1 MKDSIRDA
9 VASVQERFHSALD
22 RRPTQADPAERAYW
36 AATRS
41 TSVSGDLCK
50 LCGLVGASVIAPLAF
65 FYGGVFTP
73 VGGLAAAG
81 GVFGSSCL
89 IAAVG
94 SSASSNKRSANLLA
108 LQTWERL

>member
-1 MKDSIRDA
+1 MKDSIRDVITSA
-9 VASVQERFHSALD
+9 QQHFHSALD
-22 RRPTQADPAERAYW
+22 RRPTQAEPAERAYW

-41 TSVSGDLCK
+41 TSVSGELCK
-50 LCGLVGASVIAPLAF
+50 LCGLVGGAVLAPLAF

-73 VGGLAAAG
+73 LGGIAAAG

>member
-9 VASVQERFHSALD
+9 VASAQERFHSALD

>member
-9 VASVQERFHSALD
+9 VASAQQRFHSVLD

-50 LCGLVGASVIAPLAF
+50 LCGLIGAAVLAPLAF

-94 SSASSNKRSANLLA
+94 SSASSNKRTANLLA